1 MVGIVTFD
9 DAMDVIEEETT
20 EDMALMG
27 AVTPSEKPYFETSTL
42 EHAKNRIV
50 WLLVLMISSTFT
62 GMVITRYE
70 DAFAVVPPPCF
81 FHSDAD
87 GHWWKLRFSEFHAD
101 HPRACTG

>member
-70 DAFAVVPPPCF
+70 DAFASCLSLF
-81 FHSDAD
+81 LSF
-87 GHWWKLRFSEFHAD
+87 R
-101 HPRACTG
+101 C